1 MSGGTANNQILT
13 YMTCKKRLN
22 YASPL
27 VEVECSLHAAMMLCA
42 SPVDEGAIEG
52 LEIEDLVMSEDY

>member
-1 MSGGTANNQILT
+1 MTMKKRQPDYRSPQIAVERELGTAL
-13 YMTCKKRLN
+13 
-22 YASPL
+22 
-27 VEVECSLHAAMMLCA
+27 MLCA